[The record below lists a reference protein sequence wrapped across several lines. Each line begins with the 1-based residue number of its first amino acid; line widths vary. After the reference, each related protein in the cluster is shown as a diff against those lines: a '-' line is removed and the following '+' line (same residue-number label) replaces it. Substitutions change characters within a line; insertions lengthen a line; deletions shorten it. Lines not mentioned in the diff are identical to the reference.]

1 MPLLDHDE
9 CDPGLVVFFQLDT
22 SLADGQ
28 QLVVQNLRQRK
39 NMAVDCFVFRV
50 SCHLKTDP
58 LTSTV

>member
-9 CDPGLVVFFQLDT
+9 SDSWLVVFFQLDT

-28 QLVVQNLRQRK
+28 QLVVENLRGRK

-50 SCHLKTDP
+50 SCHLKIDP
-58 LTSTV
+58 LISTV

>member
-28 QLVVQNLRQRK
+28 QLVVENLRGRRST
-39 NMAVDCFVFRV
+39 AVDWFVLGSPATLRQ
-50 SCHLKTDP
+50 SP
-58 LTSTV
+58 